1 MPTLKILKNWGRLQL
16 GGDCCIYC
24 LAQFVWSTWFP
35 TCKKR
40 YRAGLHENWFS
51 CWLLSCQEPLSA
63 YDSSCYIGCN
73 MMCRGS
79 YISFF
84 YGNYKNTY
92 CFNRS
97 VVIKVNSSPLV
108 SFFVFVG
115 MCVTFFLLTWFYSS
129 KSYIE
134 SYKWI
139 SVSKVNVTLLVL
151 RLFLSLT
158 AVPCL
163 QIGELQI

>member
-24 LAQFVWSTWFP
+24 LAQLVWSTWFP
-35 TCKKR
+35 TCKKW

-73 MMCRGS
+73 MMCRGA

-84 YGNYKNTY
+84 MENIKTHT
-92 CFNRS
+92 
-97 VVIKVNSSPLV
+97 VLIKVNSSPLV

-115 MCVTFFLLTWFYSS
+115 MCVTFFLLTWFCSC
-129 KSYIE
+129 KILHR
-134 SYKWI
+134 I
-139 SVSKVNVTLLVL
+139 L
-151 RLFLSLT
+151 
-158 AVPCL
+158 
-163 QIGELQI
+163 